1 MCYQAQN
8 SAKIIEAT
16 ESVRKWANGR
26 GPGCLNVNC
35 I

>member
-16 ESVRKWANGR
+16 ESARKWANGR
-26 GPGCLNVNC
+26 GRCLNANC